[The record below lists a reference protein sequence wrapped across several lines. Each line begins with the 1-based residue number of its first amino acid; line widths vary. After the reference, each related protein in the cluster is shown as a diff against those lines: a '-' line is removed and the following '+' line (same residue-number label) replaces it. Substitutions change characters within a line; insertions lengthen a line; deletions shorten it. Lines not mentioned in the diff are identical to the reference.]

1 MKSLELQPTYENLF
15 ETFIGDT
22 IGRSKDIVSFA
33 DILNSIDESCSI
45 ALDARWGAGKTFF
58 IKQTK
63 MVLDAF
69 NKFVP
74 SYNEDDN
81 ESIRNYCDRIHK
93 KNPMEYIPQV
103 AVYYDAWANDNDE
116 DPVLSLVLSILEN
129 VNSYFSFKQGTD
141 IFTKAAAVLE
151 FFTGKSFI
159 DLVNAFKSDNPL
171 EEIQKS
177 KEIETLI
184 KEFLES
190 IFLERGDR
198 LVIFVDELD
207 RCKPDY
213 AVRLL
218 ERIKHYFSND
228 KITFVFSINSLE
240 LQHTIKKYYGENFD
254 ASRYLDRFFDLR
266 MSLSVADI
274 SSFYYSVAFDE
285 KRYTYDFVCNTV
297 INKFNFTIRE
307 MAKYIRLTK
316 MAAYKPTHES
326 ANNFCFPEGKALQFC
341 LFYIVPI
348 IIGLKI
354 CDVSK
359 YDDFIFGRDSSTLVD
374 MIGNYESDWFR
385 ILLTSNETFD
395 SNDSERTL
403 VTVEDKLKQVYNAI
417 FVTKY
422 DHSHYQT
429 IIGNCSF
436 QNGLKERLINIS
448 GLMSEFTDINGN
460 SQNGV

>member
-1 MKSLELQPTYENLF
+1 MKSLELQPTYGNLF

-33 DILNSIDESCSI
+33 DILNSIDDSCSI

-69 NKFVP
+69 NEFLP

-81 ESIRNYCDRIHK
+81 NSIRNYCDRIHRQ
-93 KNPMEYIPQV
+93 NPMEYIPQV

-141 IFTKAAAVLE
+141 IFAKAAAVLE

-171 EEIQKS
+171 EKIQKS

-190 IFLERGDR
+190 MLLERGDR

-240 LQHTIKKYYGENFD
+240 LQHTIKKFYGENFD

-266 MSLSVADI
+266 MSLSAADI
-274 SSFYYSVAFDE
+274 SKFYYSVDFDE
-285 KRYTYDFVCNTV
+285 KHYTYDFVCNTV

-341 LFYIVPI
+341 LLYIVPI

-359 YDDFIFGRDSSTLVD
+359 YDNFILGRDFSTLVD
-374 MIGNYESDWFR
+374 IIGNYESDWFR
-385 ILLTSNETFD
+385 LLLTSKETFD

-422 DHSHYQT
+422 NNSHYQT
-429 IIGNCSF
+429 KVGECSF
-436 QNGLKERLINIS
+436 QNGLKERIINIS
-448 GLMSEFTDINGN
+448 GLMSEFTDINGK